1 MYGAKTT
8 LYEILG
14 VPRDAKANDIGRAW
28 KSFRAS
34 QTDDTVPPDARRA
47 ALMKDAYEILSDPAR
62 REAYDRS
69 LRAPQVVIAKASRHI
84 QPLYVAIGLLVLA
97 LGAAGFYAT
106 RPRPDPLDRTRSLA
120 EITTHASAAI
130 ARINAV
136 DMAGKSSP
144 LGLAF
149 AIGEGVMATSCVGI
163 EPGMELRVHI
173 VPRHVQARVMTAD
186 EQRGLCKL
194 ASAGTGGWP
203 LAFAGGDPRPGEKVY
218 AAKVNAVGEATLVE
232 GTFKRAFDEGAMRR
246 YETSLAMLPDGRG
259 GPLLDSAGR
268 VVAVA
273 TLSPS
278 DGKSHFVGIPQGWTA
293 VPALATTQKAP
304 AAKAEPAT
312 DSAAAP
318 EGEEA
323 RAPRKGRR
331 VSKEREEA
339 IGKAFRPP
347 PSVPDDL

>member
-28 KSFRAS
+28 KSFRTS

-47 ALMKDAYEILSDPAR
+47 ALVKDAYEILSDPAR

-136 DMAGKSSP
+136 DVADSGITISARPASSGWRKP
-144 LGLAF
+144 FPPRLIDMIPGTRSASR
-149 AIGEGVMATSCVGI
+149 AT
-163 EPGMELRVHI
+163 M
-173 VPRHVQARVMTAD
+173 
-186 EQRGLCKL
+186 
-194 ASAGTGGWP
+194 
-203 LAFAGGDPRPGEKVY
+203 
-218 AAKVNAVGEATLVE
+218 
-232 GTFKRAFDEGAMRR
+232 
-246 YETSLAMLPDGRG
+246 
-259 GPLLDSAGR
+259 
-268 VVAVA
+268 
-273 TLSPS
+273 
-278 DGKSHFVGIPQGWTA
+278 
-293 VPALATTQKAP
+293 
-304 AAKAEPAT
+304 
-312 DSAAAP
+312 
-318 EGEEA
+318 
-323 RAPRKGRR
+323 
-331 VSKEREEA
+331 
-339 IGKAFRPP
+339 
-347 PSVPDDL
+347 